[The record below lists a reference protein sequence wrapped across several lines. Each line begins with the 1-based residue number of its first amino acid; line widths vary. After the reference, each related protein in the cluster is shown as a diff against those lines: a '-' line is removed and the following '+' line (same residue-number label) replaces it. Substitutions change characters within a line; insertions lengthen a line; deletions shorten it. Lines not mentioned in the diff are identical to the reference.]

1 MVILGN
7 GTVKI
12 IPNENFT
19 GVEIIEFIISDPF
32 EEVRWIVE
40 IVVDPVNDAPYAVE
54 IIAESAYLEGGEQV
68 VSSLAS
74 DIDDEILIFTW
85 ISNLT
90 GEIGSGQTINLSLS
104 AGYHAVTLIVID
116 SEGLFSTA
124 TKNIE
129 IISKDI
135 VSPIINTTDDKNE
148 SDKDVPI
155 GVLIAGL
162 TAVVMIIMIGFY
174 FVIRANKKGKEET
187 EPQLDEISEDT
198 TAISDE
204 NVEGEISSPSME
216 EETIPESPYT
226 EPMEGPL
233 TTPQEDVFGD
243 YELPQDQVEPPIEPP
258 SEEITEP
265 LVDIHTEE
273 VTEPLEEEETQIS

>member
-104 AGYHAVTLIVID
+104 AGYHAITLIVID